1 MKSFPMFFRTTNRR
15 IAVVGG
21 GEQAA
26 QKTRLLLKTDGH
38 IVLYAPEIDE
48 ELAAVVA
55 DGLATWDDTPLRSEA
70 LHGVAL
76 VFIAT
81 GCPGA
86 DASYHALAKAAGCV
100 VNVVDQPHLC
110 DIITPSIVDRDPLVV
125 AIGSEGT
132 APVLARQ
139 TKTRVEELLDPNLG
153 GLAAFAG
160 RMRGAVAQRVPREKR
175 RAFWRWVFADAP
187 RQAWVRGKERDAI
200 ALVKQAIEAGTPPA
214 SDDGGVLS
222 VIVMTTP
229 ERDLLTLRAVERLQN
244 ADVIFYDS
252 TVNADVL
259 ELARRDAER
268 VLLGAEMVEP
278 VLDAAREGQSVVW
291 IRTSDEGVLA
301 SAASSAGVSVEV
313 LPTLAP

>member
-1 MKSFPMFFRTTNRR
+1 MFFRTTERR
-15 IAVVGG
+15 IAVIGG

-26 QKTRLLLKTDGH
+26 QKTRLLLKTDGE
-38 IVLYAPEIDE
+38 IVLFAPEIDA
-48 ELAAVVA
+48 ELKAVVDEGRA
-55 DGLATWDDTPLRSEA
+55 IWDQSPMRPDLLGDA
-70 LHGVAL
+70 VL
-76 VFIAT
+76 VFVAT

-86 DASYHALAKAAGCV
+86 DASYHALAKAAGCI

-139 TKTRVEELLDPNLG
+139 TKTRVEELLDPSLG

-160 RMRGAVAQRVPREKR
+160 RMRGAVAQRVPREGR

-187 RQAWVRGKERDAI
+187 RRAWVRGRERDAI
-200 ALVKQAIEAGTPPA
+200 ALVKGAIDAGGAPPSA
-214 SDDGGVLS
+214 GEGVLS
-222 VIVMTTP
+222 FITMATP

-244 ADVIFYDS
+244 ADVIFYDA
-252 TVNADVL
+252 TVNTDAL

-268 VLLGAEMVEP
+268 VLLGTDGAAMV
-278 VLDAAREGQSVVW
+278 LAAAQEGQSVVW
-291 IRTSDEGVLA
+291 LQTVPTPAHEAEAR
-301 SAASSAGVSVEV
+301 AAGITVEV
-313 LPTLAP
+313 LPVVSE